1 MRAYFDWTPLGFH
14 AQVIGA
20 NGTWYVDP
28 YSQGESYVSYYKKD
42 YHSRKKQFACSV
54 EQHIDTS
61 AFFGRVEYASSSGE
75 TLRTFRLAVATTG
88 EYAQFHGGSMQSVLA
103 AVVTTINRV
112 TGIYEKELRVRL
124 SLVGNNDSIIF
135 LNPDTDPFSGNN
147 HSSTLID
154 ESQNVLDSYI
164 GEANYDIGHTFST
177 GTGGRGV
184 VGSICQSD
192 RKGKGTS
199 GIAAPVGDPYAVDYV
214 AHEIGHQLGAYH
226 TFNGKEGSCQ
236 TNIASSAYEPGSG
249 STIMSYAGICGDD
262 NLQEHADPIFHS
274 VSYDQIMSYI
284 SEGFGST
291 CGSTGRVDNTAP
303 VVNAGND
310 YIIPAGTPFV
320 LTGSATD
327 DDGDPLTYRWEERD
341 LGLWQ
346 ASLSEG
352 DDGFSP
358 LFRTYPSVFTGQR
371 YFPSEQTLIDKNAVI
386 KGEQLPTYKGRT
398 MNFRL
403 TAQDSWGGRSADDM
417 KVLVDSVSDPFAVT
431 FPNGDNRFAPGS
443 KLTVTWDVA
452 GTVNSPISATTVDIY
467 LAVDY
472 SKEDEDAWERGL
484 HWGTPL
490 RENTSNDGS
499 ESLTLPEIETERAR
513 IIIKASNNIFFDI
526 SDHDFSIQPPA
537 FLPSIYS
544 LLLDGD

>member
-1 MRAYFDWTPLGFH
+1 MCWC
-14 AQVIGA
+14 V
-20 NGTWYVDP
+20 W
-28 YSQGESYVSYYKKD
+28 
-42 YHSRKKQFACSV
+42 
-54 EQHIDTS
+54 
-61 AFFGRVEYASSSGE
+61 
-75 TLRTFRLAVATTG
+75 
-88 EYAQFHGGSMQSVLA
+88 
-103 AVVTTINRV
+103 
-112 TGIYEKELRVRL
+112 
-124 SLVGNNDSIIF
+124 
-135 LNPDTDPFSGNN
+135 
-147 HSSTLID
+147 
-154 ESQNVLDSYI
+154 
-164 GEANYDIGHTFST
+164 
-177 GTGGRGV
+177 GV

-303 VVNAGND
+303 VVNAGSD

-490 RENTSNDGS
+490 RENTPNDGS
-499 ESLTLPEIETERAR
+499 EPLTLPEIETERAR